1 MQQLFL
7 SAVVHFV
14 KNINDTNNNKLYTS
28 VINKSLMP
36 ACITIF
42 NVDKRKTKNELSI
55 RLKHLLAL
63 KNKSKKTS
71 PASHSAENLHE
82 LDRYNN
88 SKPLSFKI
96 QITEFRS
103 TICDLRQKSECQ
115 IDHRNDQKSI
125 KI

>member
-1 MQQLFL
+1 MTFL
-7 SAVVHFV
+7 
-14 KNINDTNNNKLYTS
+14 
-28 VINKSLMP
+28 P
-36 ACITIF
+36 
-42 NVDKRKTKNELSI
+42 I

-71 PASHSAENLHE
+71 PVSHSAENLHE

-125 KI
+125 KNIKKEFLPEYSLRKSSFWSNRTRLLDNLKHTGKYLT